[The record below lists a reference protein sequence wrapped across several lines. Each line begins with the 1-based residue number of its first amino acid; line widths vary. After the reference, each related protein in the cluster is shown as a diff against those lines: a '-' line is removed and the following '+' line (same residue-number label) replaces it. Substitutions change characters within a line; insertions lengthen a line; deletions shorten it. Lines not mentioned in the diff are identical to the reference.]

1 MTCVAAIVVP
11 LVVLTVPSTRT
22 LSPFVMALAE
32 VELVPFWYVVEDASS
47 TVTFWPP
54 DVVNV
59 KPDVDTLL
67 TVPDAPPAAGPDRAF
82 ELEVER
88 EEEAVAVPLL
98 LLPQAARIT
107 VATSMRK
114 VTLTNVFSDSD
125 VRFDMFFPSF
135 SVSKWVFCIYMREH
149 TWAWNDQKGS
159 MSISVTALDEK
170 NIGDTWEISYLAV
183 WRMSCL
189 RLP

>member
-1 MTCVAAIVVP
+1 MTCVAAMVVP

-22 LSPFVMALAE
+22 LSPLVMALAE

-47 TVTFWPP
+47 TVTFCPA

-67 TVPDAPPAAGPDRAF
+67 TVPDAPPAAGPDRALDPPPPPGPEGRVVV
-82 ELEVER
+82 ELEEVEL

-98 LLPQAARIT
+98 LLPQAARIA
-107 VATSMRK
+107 VPTSKRK

-125 VRFDMFFPSF
+125 VRFDIFFSSF
-135 SVSKWVFCIYMREH
+135 SVSK
-149 TWAWNDQKGS
+149 
-159 MSISVTALDEK
+159 
-170 NIGDTWEISYLAV
+170 
-183 WRMSCL
+183 
-189 RLP
+189 